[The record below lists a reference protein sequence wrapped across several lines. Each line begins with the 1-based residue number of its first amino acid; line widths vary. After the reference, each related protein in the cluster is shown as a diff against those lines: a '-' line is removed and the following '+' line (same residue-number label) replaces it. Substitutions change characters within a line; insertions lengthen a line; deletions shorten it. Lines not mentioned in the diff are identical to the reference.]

1 MARSATDKSLVT
13 RRQTWSS
20 KIWRASEHGNSFIN
34 VRGFNIVV
42 FGSRKGWGI
51 KIEQRY
57 GERCQ
62 FGKLRFET
70 RAEAQAVA
78 FDALLWA
85 EQTWGGN
92 GRYDLP
98 GSPAAAALGQRAPT

>member
-1 MARSATDKSLVT
+1 MTFIRQHDSPGLNIRRQNWTT
-13 RRQTWSS
+13 RR
-20 KIWRASEHGNSFIN
+20 WRVSEHGNAFLN

-62 FGKLRFET
+62 FGKRRYPT
-70 RAEAQAVA
+70 CAEAKAAA
-78 FDALLWA
+78 FEALMWA
-85 EQTWGGN
+85 EQKWGGN
-92 GRYDLP
+92 GRYGELD
-98 GSPAAAALGQRAPT
+98 GRSTQAGG

>member
-62 FGKLRFET
+62 FGKRRFET
-70 RAEAQAVA
+70 RVEAQAAA

-85 EQTWGGN
+85 ERTWHGS

-98 GSPAAAALGQRAPT
+98 TAAMQPTP

>member
-1 MARSATDKSLVT
+1 MTALEKRIAS
-13 RRQTWSS
+13 RRETWPA
-20 KIWRASEHGNSFIN
+20 KIWRASEHGNAFVN

-51 KIEQRY
+51 RISQRY
-57 GERCQ
+57 GDRQQ
-62 FGKLRFET
+62 FGKRRYET
-70 RAEAQAVA
+70 RLEAQAAA

-85 EQTWGGN
+85 ERTWRGN

-98 GSPAAAALGQRAPT
+98 TGAMQQPA